1 MSKYLSDGWEGMLTF
16 VGLMILGG
24 FVAWADDK
32 NQRVWRENEA
42 CAKAVCQGCE
52 HGWPFVEGAPDM
64 HVQPVEF
71 NYNNWDKATYHAHC
85 WSAAIRSRL
94 MTPPRAPEA

>member
-32 NQRVWRENEA
+32 NQPVWRENEA
-42 CAKAVCQGCE
+42 CAKAVCQGC
-52 HGWPFVEGAPDM
+52 
-64 HVQPVEF
+64 
-71 NYNNWDKATYHAHC
+71 
-85 WSAAIRSRL
+85 
-94 MTPPRAPEA
+94 